1 MRRTR
6 FFVILILLSALSALS
21 FAFPALADGSL
32 AVSVNPSAFS
42 AGQKVYIYVDA
53 PKSGK
58 ISLTALDADGR
69 ECAVIFQNKSIDAG
83 FNELSWDGTAGG
95 KTLAGGSYT
104 LRFTMGSLFIDMPV
118 TLLSDVDEETET
130 IEPTAAPQTEAA
142 GQPDKAVQ
150 AEAVETSS
158 ADSAPYPAPNARSS
172 VTPDHDAA
180 GCYFCTPMDITDEA
194 AVWQMLTSSITVV
207 SGGQKEQ
214 VVIRAEPDDSSDGI
228 GVVTCVSQGL
238 HVLENRDDGWSL
250 VECYSSSFH
259 DSKVKAWNAYITGYI
274 RTNKLKKVKVSQ
286 EYGIVIDKL
295 TQTLYLFKDG
305 HLYTTLAVSTGLY
318 NAKQPYNETRSGE
331 FMLVSKVGD
340 FRSDAMIC
348 GMAIRFNSGDL
359 LHEVPHVK
367 NADGTKNY
375 KSTEYKLATRASHGC
390 IRVQRLKNADGI
402 NMTWLWKNLPVG
414 ESGGAKLVIWED
426 YQGRQIEI
434 PDASTKLYYNPNGG
448 TSYHSVAN
456 CNGVRDKYLPLT
468 EFTYGELED
477 STFKNLTVCAYC
489 QPPKRAAEI
498 EEINQT
504 HQNSSPG
511 MVNEY
516 HNVSK

>member
-6 FFVILILLSALSALS
+6 FFVMLMLLTALIALISV
-21 FAFPALADGSL
+21 FPASADGSL
-32 AVSVNPSAFS
+32 AVSVNPSTFS
-42 AGQKVYIYVDA
+42 AGQNVYIYVDA

-58 ISLTALDADGR
+58 ITVTVFDGNGQ
-69 ECAVIFQNKSIDAG
+69 ECAVIFKNKSIASG
-83 FNELSWDGTAGG
+83 FNELTWDGTADG
-95 KTLAGGSYT
+95 KALAGGAYT
-104 LRFTMGSLFIDMPV
+104 LRLTMGDLFIDMPV
-118 TLLSDVDEETET
+118 TLISDADEEIETLLPTE
-130 IEPTAAPQTEAA
+130 APQEEAEEAQDEQTE
-142 GQPDKAVQ
+142 VI
-150 AEAVETSS
+150 ETVSEEN
-158 ADSAPYPAPNARSS
+158 ALYPAPNERSS

-180 GCYFCTPMDITDEA
+180 GCYFCTPMDITDEE
-194 AVWQMLTSSITVV
+194 AVWAMLTSPISVV

-214 VVIRAEPDDSSDGI
+214 VIIRAEPDDSSEGI

-259 DSKVKAWNAYITGYI
+259 DSKVKAWNAYVTGYI
-274 RTNKLKKVKVSQ
+274 RTNKIKKVKVSQ

-318 NAKQPYNETRSGE
+318 NSKQPYNETRSGE

-340 FRSDAMIC
+340 FRSDAMVC

-359 LHEVPHVK
+359 LHEVPHVT
-367 NADGTKNY
+367 NADGSKNY
-375 KSTEYKLATRASHGC
+375 KSTEYKLASRASHGC

-448 TSYHSVAN
+448 SSYHSVAN

-477 STFKNLTVCAYC
+477 STFKDLTVCAYC
-489 QPPKRAAEI
+489 QPPKRVAEI
-498 EEINQT
+498 EEINKT
-504 HQNSSPG
+504 HQTSSPG

-516 HNVSK
+516 HNVSN